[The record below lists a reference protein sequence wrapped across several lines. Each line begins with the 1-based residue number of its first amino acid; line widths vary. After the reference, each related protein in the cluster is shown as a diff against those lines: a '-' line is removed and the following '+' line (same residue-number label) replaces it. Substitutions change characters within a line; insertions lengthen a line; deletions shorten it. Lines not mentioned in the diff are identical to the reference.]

1 VEGTPKT
8 AHIQIRVSPE
18 QKAELVRHARAAGL
32 DLSSYVLGKA
42 IPDSGARFRSL
53 VRSLSETPRSPFVL
67 AELADVLSSVRAL
80 SFRETVAHL
89 PSAKLDD
96 VSSNLLSAMVE
107 TRAAKLGVHPPDWV
121 TDVASLDVPWFPTE
135 LSSLRLHLLCHSP
148 PAFRRRNLF
157 VDSTLGDRV

>member
-1 VEGTPKT
+1 
-8 AHIQIRVSPE
+8 
-18 QKAELVRHARAAGL
+18 
-32 DLSSYVLGKA
+32 LSSYVLGKA
-42 IPDSGARFRSL
+42 IPDSGARFRAL
-53 VRSLSETPRSPFVL
+53 VRSLSEAPRDPFIL
-67 AELADVLSSVRAL
+67 AELADLLSNARAP

-89 PSAKLDD
+89 PSEKLDG

-121 TDVASLDVPWFPTE
+121 TEVVPLDVPWFATE

>member
-1 VEGTPKT
+1 MEGAPRT

-42 IPDSGARFRSL
+42 IPDRGARFGAL
-53 VRSLSETPRSPFVL
+53 VRSLSEAPCDPFVL
-67 AELADVLSSVRAL
+67 AEVADLLSNAGAL

-107 TRAAKLGVHPPDWV
+107 TRAARLGVHPPDWV
-121 TDVASLDVPWFPTE
+121 TEVLPLAMPWFPTT
-135 LSSLRLHLLCHSP
+135 LSSLRLQLLCHSP

>member
-1 VEGTPKT
+1 MESTPKT
-8 AHIQIRVSPE
+8 AHIQIRVSPA

-32 DLSSYVLGKA
+32 DMSSYVLGKA
-42 IPDSGARFRSL
+42 MPDGGARFGAL
-53 VRSLSETPRSPFVL
+53 VRSLSEAPRDPFIL
-67 AELADVLSSVRAL
+67 AELADLLSNIGAL
-80 SFRETVAHL
+80 AFRETVAHL
-89 PSAKLDD
+89 PSGKLDL

-121 TDVASLDVPWFPTE
+121 AEVDALDVPWFPTE